1 MRKFLALF
9 VTMGML
15 LSACG
20 SKSDAQKVYNFGLE
34 TDIVTMDSAF
44 ATDPASMSA
53 LHATTEGLM
62 GVDAKG
68 KTVPMLAKSYS
79 LNDDHTVYT
88 FKLRDNLKWTDLSGK
103 TYPLEAQDFVY
114 SWQRALKNASEY
126 AYMFTSDGAS
136 IKNADTIAKAGVNA
150 SQEQLDSLGIKA
162 PDDKT
167 VVVTLER
174 PIAYFLDIMTFS
186 CFYPQNQAYV
196 EKMGKQYATNVNSM
210 LSCGAFIATKW
221 TKSNKMEFKK
231 NANFFNAK
239 DVELEKLNLFLKQ
252 NPSTAAL
259 NFKNGS
265 LDYAAINSSL
275 VDKYKK
281 DKEYKQFQMG
291 YVFYINVN
299 HRKAALANKN
309 VRAAISYAINRDD
322 FTKNVLK
329 DGSSKVGGMVGKT
342 LAYNPKTGK
351 DFRDDSGDYTHYDLT
366 EAQQYLDEGLK
377 ELNKSSIDIE
387 ILYGS
392 DESPED
398 TVAEYLQ
405 GALSKLKGLK
415 VTNRATTRQGRIA
428 SQDAGQYD
436 IALQHWGPDYAD
448 PTTYLNLG
456 LSDNSNNRG
465 KWNNAAF
472 DEVMHQAQVETD
484 ASKRWDEL
492 LKAEKI
498 MMEDY
503 AFIPLFQRGAA
514 TLQRT
519 NKPGLV
525 YKMAVGSPYTYTYI
539 KIK

>member
-1 MRKFLALF
+1 M
-9 VTMGML
+9 
-15 LSACG
+15 
-20 SKSDAQKVYNFGLE
+20 
-34 TDIVTMDSAF
+34 
-44 ATDPASMSA
+44 
-53 LHATTEGLM
+53 
-62 GVDAKG
+62 
-68 KTVPMLAKSYS
+68 TVPY
-79 LNDDHTVYT
+79 HI
-88 FKLRDNLKWTDLSGK
+88 F
-103 TYPLEAQDFVY
+103 
-114 SWQRALKNASEY
+114 
-126 AYMFTSDGAS
+126 
-136 IKNADTIAKAGVNA
+136 
-150 SQEQLDSLGIKA
+150 
-162 PDDKT
+162 
-167 VVVTLER
+167 
-174 PIAYFLDIMTFS
+174 
-186 CFYPQNQAYV
+186 
-196 EKMGKQYATNVNSM
+196 
-210 LSCGAFIATKW
+210 
-221 TKSNKMEFKK
+221 
-231 NANFFNAK
+231 
-239 DVELEKLNLFLKQ
+239 
-252 NPSTAAL
+252 
-259 NFKNGS
+259 
-265 LDYAAINSSL
+265 
-275 VDKYKK
+275 
-281 DKEYKQFQMG
+281 
-291 YVFYINVN
+291 
-299 HRKAALANKN
+299 
-309 VRAAISYAINRDD
+309 

-366 EAQQYLDEGLK
+366 KAQQYLDEGLK

-472 DEVMHQAQVETD
+472 DEVMHLAQVETD

>member
-252 NPSTAAL
+252 NP
-259 NFKNGS
+259 
-265 LDYAAINSSL
+265 
-275 VDKYKK
+275 
-281 DKEYKQFQMG
+281 
-291 YVFYINVN
+291 
-299 HRKAALANKN
+299 
-309 VRAAISYAINRDD
+309 
-322 FTKNVLK
+322 
-329 DGSSKVGGMVGKT
+329 
-342 LAYNPKTGK
+342 
-351 DFRDDSGDYTHYDLT
+351 
-366 EAQQYLDEGLK
+366 
-377 ELNKSSIDIE
+377 
-387 ILYGS
+387 
-392 DESPED
+392 
-398 TVAEYLQ
+398 
-405 GALSKLKGLK
+405 
-415 VTNRATTRQGRIA
+415 
-428 SQDAGQYD
+428 
-436 IALQHWGPDYAD
+436 AD
-448 PTTYLNLG
+448 PS
-456 LSDNSNNRG
+456 LSLTG
-465 KWNNAAF
+465 IGWFFCA
-472 DEVMHQAQVETD
+472 
-484 ASKRWDEL
+484 
-492 LKAEKI
+492 
-498 MMEDY
+498 
-503 AFIPLFQRGAA
+503 
-514 TLQRT
+514 
-519 NKPGLV
+519 
-525 YKMAVGSPYTYTYI
+525 
-539 KIK
+539 